1 MTGAPSDRRLGRVA
15 IVGTGQ
21 IGTMLGLA
29 LRGIAEEV
37 VLSDRRR
44 GAVTESLAR
53 GAGDRVVPIEE
64 VVEADAVVLAVPV
77 PEIVRLVET
86 LGRSLRPGS
95 LLIDTG
101 SAKRTVVE
109 AMRAHVP
116 AQVRAI
122 GGHPMAGTDRPGPSG
137 ARLDLIRGSTFALTP
152 VREDPAAVA
161 RALALVDAVGARPV
175 ILEAELHDRVV
186 AATSH
191 APHLVAAAVALASRA
206 LPPETVRDLAASGFG
221 GVTRLAASDPGMVA
235 GFLVANADAVREALG
250 AVREALDR
258 AEASL
263 EDPDALRVLFTE
275 AAAARE
281 DATG

>member
-1 MTGAPSDRRLGRVA
+1 MTSASSRPRLGRVA
-15 IVGTGQ
+15 IIGAGQVGTM
-21 IGTMLGLA
+21 IGLA
-29 LRGIAEEV
+29 LRGLAEEV
-37 VLSDRRR
+37 VLADRRR
-44 GAVTESLAR
+44 GVVTESLAR

-64 VVEADAVVLAVPV
+64 VNEADEVVLAVPV
-77 PEIVRLVET
+77 PEIVRLVKS

-101 SAKRTVVE
+101 SAKGVVVE

-122 GGHPMAGTDRPGPSG
+122 GGHPMAGTERPGPGG
-137 ARLDLIRGSTFALTP
+137 ARAELIRGSAFALTP
-152 VREDPAAVA
+152 VREDAAAVT
-161 RALALVDAVGARPV
+161 RGLALVDALGARPV
-175 ILEAELHDRVV
+175 ILDADLHDRVV

-191 APHLVAAAVALASRA
+191 APHLVAAAVALASRT
-206 LPPETVRDLAASGFG
+206 LPPETVRDLAASGFSG
-221 GVTRLAASDPGMVA
+221 ITRLAGSDPGMVA
-235 GFLVANADAVREALG
+235 GFLVANAGPVREALA

-281 DATG
+281 DAGG